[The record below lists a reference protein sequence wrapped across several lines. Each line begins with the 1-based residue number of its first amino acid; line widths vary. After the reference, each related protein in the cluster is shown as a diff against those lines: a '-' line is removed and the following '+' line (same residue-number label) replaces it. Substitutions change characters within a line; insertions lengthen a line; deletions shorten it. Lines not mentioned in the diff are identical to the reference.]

1 MKRCHKCR
9 GVRLQ
14 ATELEHEVEVAGCR
28 FKAMMPAT
36 RCAECGETVVSGA
49 DLEAFELAVAADLAQ
64 RGPTSGEAFRFMRK
78 ALGLKA
84 VEVAGLLDVTQE
96 TVSRWENDKFK
107 PERRALA
114 LLGSMVL
121 DRQDGRATTMDRL
134 RELQNPSY
142 QQTRL
147 LELRASPSRG

>member
-9 GVRLQ
+9 GSRLQ

-28 FKAMMPAT
+28 FKATMPAT

-64 RGPTSGEAFRFMRK
+64 RGPTSGDAFRFMRK

-84 VEVAGLLDVTQE
+84 VEVAELLDVTKE
-96 TVSRWENDKFK
+96 TVSRWENDKFQ

-121 DRQDGRATTMDRL
+121 DRHEGRSTTMDRL
-134 RELQNPSY
+134 RELQKPSCPE
-142 QQTRL
+142 TRL
-147 LELRASPSRG
+147 LRLNPAPSRG